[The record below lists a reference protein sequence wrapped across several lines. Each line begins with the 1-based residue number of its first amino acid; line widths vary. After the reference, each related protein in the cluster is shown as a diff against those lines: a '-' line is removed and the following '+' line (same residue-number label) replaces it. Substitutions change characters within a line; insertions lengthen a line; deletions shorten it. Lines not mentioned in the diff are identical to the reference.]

1 MFTLSN
7 LVQSFVHGI
16 LFTIFIQIVLLYY
29 WVYKPFKSL
38 SDVNALNGSSKQS
51 DGHSNG
57 VERDEDVN
65 NKDFKREQEEWPPG
79 IRQYLQSVLNYENN
93 NNSMSTQSNES
104 NVDWINAIVHRYFLI
119 CRSSEVFRIKICQKL
134 LTRLNAKL
142 RGPNSIVQEISIAD
156 YSLGS
161 ECPIVH
167 SVRLVKQSSIF
178 KSSSLT
184 NAKDLDV
191 IIEAD
196 VEYAG
201 GCRLKIVASLNL
213 GIKVPVSIQLN
224 GFRGRLQI
232 RVPAPYRKFCYAIA
246 FTQDPGFDFSV
257 ETSVVRRD
265 YEFVMKDVLTK
276 FLSRKLK
283 QMMLQS
289 FVLPH
294 WRAFELPVVNYRPII
309 IPELEALLGFSNLNL
324 LSQVQNDVQQMM
336 KSGRQNSPSSDQDSK
351 DLMVASTIDDDQ
363 EGFQQLQ
370 QQQSLKSDSVVSVT
384 PDQNGNVDTGSVNN
398 NTSGGLSNV
407 RNRRLPTLGSLSLN
421 LYRQQQQSQKSNQN
435 VQEIEGEDKDNSN
448 VQSGSVRSSSFI
460 LGRKNV
466 VGDSKLNFGNNRRR
480 SSLNNDILIDRC
492 FPVTSVIAQQNYDR
506 YAEQLVDQFV
516 QLCLENNPYF
526 TANVQVADDADQSY
540 ADDQNH
546 QHINNWLSQY
556 WSTQRNKRDVLMQRK
571 SVQIPL
577 GTTGANSLIQSQQTQ
592 QTASSAPSVWKSEAY
607 RSSFILKQQNV
618 DLCFKVVENIEHL
631 RHVEDSFV
639 ESKIIQMFSSK
650 NQEDNSNA
658 QSQVNT
664 AGNVSVNSHS
674 LPRSSQRFNCRLVAL
689 KFKIGRGGEDISQ
702 FYTMCVT
709 KRVSI
714 NGITG
719 YVVVYRSCSPTS
731 FVNAGISN
739 DRLIT
744 SDSTVSSDPM
754 KANEHSGLLH
764 RTQSMPTPGQQLQRQ
779 LDSQAIVK
787 QNSDI
792 DSVQN
797 SQTPSTSNKQML
809 DDESQL
815 PVMNIFGYLVLPI
828 HGDNNR
834 ADAVNQSVGG
844 GGCLVIN
851 LSSFGSTRLSKLEV
865 NWPRSFKLK
874 SFIEE
879 LAGWTQLT
887 SPRSPTMSSSS
898 DLPSA
903 TFANSQLDS
912 AGSRR
917 ITDQRGGGGQRFP
930 NRSKSEMMNRQND
943 QSRGEMLD
951 DGQGEDSNQKQSSLQ
966 SLSSSSITTTSDKWK
981 QQLVG
986 YSQSIKQYVKSKN
999 SSKRQPVSPQ
1009 SSSSSS
1015 ATTGHVSSQ
1024 SANIIP
1030 LISGN
1035 MRSKESVQE
1044 EDTEQSRVLERK
1056 HSSGQ

>member
-16 LFTIFIQIVLLYY
+16 LFTIFIQIILLYY

-38 SDVNALNGSSKQS
+38 NDGNAFNAYS
-51 DGHSNG
+51 DGHNNECG
-57 VERDEDVN
+57 RDEDMKN
-65 NKDFKREQEEWPPG
+65 QDFKREQEEWPPG
-79 IRQYLQSVLNYENN
+79 IRQYLKNILNCD
-93 NNSMSTQSNES
+93 NNSKSSQSNEC
-104 NVDWINAIVHRYFLI
+104 NIDWINAIVHRYFLI

-167 SVRLVKQSSIF
+167 SVRLVQQSSSF

-184 NAKDLDV
+184 NTKDLDV

-276 FLSRKLK
+276 FMSRKLK

-289 FVLPH
+289 FVLPQ

-309 IPELEALLGFSNLNL
+309 IPELEALLGFSNVDL
-324 LSQVQNDVQQMM
+324 LSQVQSDLQQM
-336 KSGRQNSPSSDQDSK
+336 KSGRQNSPSSDNNSK
-351 DLMVASTIDDDQ
+351 DLMVASTIYGDQ
-363 EGFQQLQ
+363 EGSSSQLQ
-370 QQQSLKSDSVVSVT
+370 QQQPLKSDSAVSVT
-384 PDQNGNVDTGSVNN
+384 SDQNVNVETSSVNN
-398 NTSGGLSNV
+398 NGSGGLSNI
-407 RNRRLPTLGSLSLN
+407 RNRRLPTLSSLSLN

-435 VQEIEGEDKDNSN
+435 AQEIEGEDKDNSN

-466 VGDSKLNFGNNRRR
+466 IGDSKLNFGNSRRR

-492 FPVTSVIAQQNYDR
+492 FPVTSVITWQNYER

-516 QLCLENNPYF
+516 QLCLENNAYF
-526 TANVQVADDADQSY
+526 TANVQLGDDADQSY

-556 WSTQRNKRDVLMQRK
+556 WSTQRNKRDVFMQRK

-577 GTTGANSLIQSQQTQ
+577 GTTGANSLIQSQQSQ
-592 QTASSAPSVWKSEAY
+592 QTASSASTVWKSEAY
-607 RSSFILKQQNV
+607 RSSFILKQYNA

-639 ESKIIQMFSSK
+639 ESKITQMFNNK
-650 NQEDNSNA
+650 NQEDNANS

-664 AGNVSVNSHS
+664 TGDVSVNYNS
-674 LPRSSQRFNCRLVAL
+674 LPRSQRYNCRLVAL
-689 KFKIGRGGEDISQ
+689 KFTTGRGEDISQ

-714 NGITG
+714 DGITG
-719 YVVVYRSCSPTS
+719 FVVVYRSCSPTS
-731 FVNAGISN
+731 SVNAGISN
-739 DRLIT
+739 NPSNT
-744 SDSTVSSDPM
+744 SDSTTSSDPVQV
-754 KANEHSGLLH
+754 NEHSGSIP
-764 RTQSMPTPGQQLQRQ
+764 RTQSMPTQGQQLQRQ

-787 QNSDI
+787 QKSDI
-792 DSVQN
+792 DSVSN
-797 SQTPSTSNKQML
+797 SLTPSTSNKQMM

-834 ADAVNQSVGG
+834 ADATGQSVGG

-887 SPRSPTMSSSS
+887 SPRSPTMSSS
-898 DLPSA
+898 DLPSSIS
-903 TFANSQLDS
+903 ANSQVAS
-912 AGSRR
+912 AGRR
-917 ITDQRGGGGQRFP
+917 RTTDQRGGVGQRFP
-930 NRSKSEMMNRQND
+930 NRSKSEMVNRQND
-943 QSRGEMLD
+943 QSRGEMMD
-951 DGQGEDSNQKQSSLQ
+951 DGQGDDSNQKQPSLQ

-999 SSKRQPVSPQ
+999 SSKRQLVSPQ

-1015 ATTGHVSSQ
+1015 TTGHVSSQ
-1024 SANIIP
+1024 SANNIP

-1044 EDTEQSRVLERK
+1044 EDTEQGPVQERK
-1056 HSSGQ
+1056 HSGGQ